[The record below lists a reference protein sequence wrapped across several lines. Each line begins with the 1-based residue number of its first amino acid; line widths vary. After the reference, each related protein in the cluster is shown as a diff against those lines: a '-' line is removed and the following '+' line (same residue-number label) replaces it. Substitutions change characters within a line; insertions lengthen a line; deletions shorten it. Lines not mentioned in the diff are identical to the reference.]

1 MTDGNICNPWET
13 RDSLSILP
21 IYCKPNPTVFPI
33 NEYAFMKKLLL
44 EQTSDCCIK
53 NLLRLS
59 PFMHNNSLYYQ
70 DS

>member
-44 EQTSDCCIK
+44 EQTSDCCIVAA
-53 NLLRLS
+53 R
-59 PFMHNNSLYYQ
+59 
-70 DS
+70 